1 MKITKQYIAGF
12 VDGEGYFGIVRKTHK
27 ECTDGFYYTPVLKIT
42 QVTKNDEV
50 LKKIKEF
57 IGYGN
62 FSFDKRNINPNGADK
77 SNLEIRGMKRVLP
90 VAKILLPELIVK
102 AKQAQLVID
111 FCELGEADTNL
122 TKKEISQ
129 KREKLYRQIK
139 QLNRRGPVETKREG
153 TPQV

>member
-27 ECTDGFYYTPVLKIT
+27 ECIDGFYYTPVLKIT

-77 SNLEIRGMKRVLP
+77 SNLEIRGITRVLP
-90 VAKILLPELIVK
+90 VAKVLLPELIVK
-102 AKQAQLVID
+102 AKQAQTVID
-111 FCELGEADTNL
+111 FCEIDKANL
-122 TKKEISQ
+122 TRQELSD
-129 KREKLYRQIK
+129 KREKLYHQIK
-139 QLNRRGPVETKREG
+139 LLNRRGPVETKREG